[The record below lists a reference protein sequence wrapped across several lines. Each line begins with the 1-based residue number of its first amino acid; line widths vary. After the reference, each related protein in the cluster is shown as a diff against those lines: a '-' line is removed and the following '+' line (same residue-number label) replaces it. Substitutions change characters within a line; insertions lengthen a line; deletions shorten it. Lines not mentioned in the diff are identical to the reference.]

1 MLNKLPRL
9 TINQVPHSRPVEPQE
24 MNEKDLLIV
33 QGIAFF
39 LLIASSIISLNLDD
53 YSSWAMNLI
62 LAMMVVSAG
71 NVS

>member
-1 MLNKLPRL
+1 
-9 TINQVPHSRPVEPQE
+9 
-24 MNEKDLLIV
+24 MNEKDLLKV

-39 LLIASSIISLNLDD
+39 LLTASSLISLNLDD
-53 YSSWAMNLI
+53 YSGWAINLV

>member
-1 MLNKLPRL
+1 
-9 TINQVPHSRPVEPQE
+9 

>member
-1 MLNKLPRL
+1 
-9 TINQVPHSRPVEPQE
+9 
-24 MNEKDLLIV
+24 MNEKNLYIV

-39 LLIASSIISLNLDD
+39 LLITSSLISLNLDD
-53 YSSWAMNLI
+53 YSNWAINLI